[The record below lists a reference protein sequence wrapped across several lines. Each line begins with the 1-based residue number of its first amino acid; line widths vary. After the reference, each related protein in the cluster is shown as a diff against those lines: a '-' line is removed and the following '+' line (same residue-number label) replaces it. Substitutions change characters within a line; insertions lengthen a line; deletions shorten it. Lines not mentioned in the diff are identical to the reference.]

1 MECERV
7 REEFIERL
15 TGTLDA
21 DRASAIDQHLA
32 GCPACRAET
41 ERLTEMWRE
50 LGQLRIPAPTG
61 AGGRIE
67 RLIDARAQSG
77 TAAPSRERRAL
88 RFTLIGSLA
97 VAASLAIG
105 VLIGQR
111 SATPRPTFATSP
123 STPTASNASASNA
136 SASAPKTRYL
146 LLLHGPAERPPQTA
160 EQSRADSIAGAAIV
174 AEYRAWAMRL
184 RDSGALVTAEKLAA
198 NPVTM
203 LSASGATEMPRGTAD
218 ELGGFFL
225 IQADS
230 AEAYRIARE
239 CPHLRHGGTVQVRR
253 IQPT

>member
-41 ERLTEMWRE
+41 ERLTEMWKE

-77 TAAPSRERRAL
+77 TAAPRRDGRAR
-88 RFTLIGSLA
+88 RFTLVGSLA

-105 VLIGQR
+105 ILIGQR
-111 SATPRPTFATSP
+111 STSP
-123 STPTASNASASNA
+123 STPTASNA

-146 LLLHGPAERPPQTA
+146 LLLHGPAQTPPQTA
-160 EQSRADSIAGAAIV
+160 EQSAADSIAGAAIV
-174 AEYRAWAMRL
+174 AEYKAWAMRL
-184 RDSGALVTAEKLAA
+184 RDSGALVAAEKLAA

-203 LSASGATEMPRGTAD
+203 LTASGATEMPRGTAD

>member
-41 ERLTEMWRE
+41 ERLTEMWKE
-50 LGQLRIPAPTG
+50 LGQLHIPAPTG

-77 TAAPSRERRAL
+77 TAAPRRDGRAR
-88 RFTLIGSLA
+88 RFTLVGSLA

-105 VLIGQR
+105 ILIGQR
-111 SATPRPTFATSP
+111 STSP
-123 STPTASNASASNA
+123 STPTASNAL
-136 SASAPKTRYL
+136 ASAPKTRYL
-146 LLLHGPAERPPQTA
+146 LLLHGPAQTPPQTA
-160 EQSRADSIAGAAIV
+160 EQSAADSIAGAAIV
-174 AEYRAWAMRL
+174 AEYKAWAIRL
-184 RDSGALVTAEKLAA
+184 RDSGALVAAEKLAA

-203 LSASGATEMPRGTAD
+203 LTASGATEMPRGTAD

>member
-50 LGQLRIPAPTG
+50 MGQLRVPAPTG

-67 RLIDARAQSG
+67 RLIDARARSG
-77 TAAPSRERRAL
+77 TAAPSREGRAL

-105 VLIGQR
+105 ILIGQR
-111 SATPRPTFATSP
+111 SATPLPMLATNP
-123 STPTASNASASNA
+123 STPTPSNASAA
-136 SASAPKTRYL
+136 APKTRYL
-146 LLLHGPAERPPQTA
+146 LLLHGPAQTPPQTA
-160 EQSRADSIAGAAIV
+160 EQSVADSIAGAAIV
-174 AEYRAWAMRL
+174 AEYKAWAMRL

>member
-1 MECERV
+1 MECEHV

-41 ERLTEMWRE
+41 ERLTEMWKE
-50 LGQLRIPAPTG
+50 LGQLHVPAPTG
-61 AGGRIE
+61 ARGRIE

-77 TAAPSRERRAL
+77 TAAPSRDGRAF
-88 RFTLIGSLA
+88 RFTRIGSLA

-105 VLIGQR
+105 ILIGQR
-111 SATPRPTFATSP
+111 STSP
-123 STPTASNASASNA
+123 STPTASNA

-146 LLLHGPAERPPQTA
+146 LLLHGPAQTPPQTA
-160 EQSRADSIAGAAIV
+160 EQSVADSIAGAAIV
-174 AEYRAWAMRL
+174 AEYKAWAMRL

>member
-41 ERLTEMWRE
+41 ERLTEMWKE

-77 TAAPSRERRAL
+77 SPTPSREGHAL

-105 VLIGQR
+105 ILIGQR
-111 SATPRPTFATSP
+111 SATPLPMLTTSP
-123 STPTASNASASNA
+123 STPTASNASAS
-136 SASAPKTRYL
+136 APKPRYL
-146 LLLHGPAERPPQTA
+146 LLLHGPAQTPPQTA
-160 EQSRADSIAGAAIV
+160 EQSVADSIAGAAIV
-174 AEYRAWAMRL
+174 AEYKAWAMRL
-184 RDSGALVTAEKLAA
+184 RDSGALVAAEKLAA

>member
-21 DRASAIDQHLA
+21 DRASAIDQHIA
-32 GCPACRAET
+32 GCPACRTET
-41 ERLTEMWRE
+41 ERLTEMWAE
-50 LGQLRIPAPTG
+50 LGQLRLPAPSG
-61 AGGRIE
+61 AAGRIE
-67 RLIDARAQSG
+67 RLIDARSRSG
-77 TAAPSRERRAL
+77 TEASSRERRAL
-88 RFTLIGSLA
+88 RFTFIGSLA

-111 SATPRPTFATSP
+111 SPSPRPTLGTGTATP
-123 STPTASNASASNA
+123 VVSNASP
-136 SASAPKTRYL
+136 SAPKTRYL
-146 LLLHGPAERPPQTA
+146 LLLHGPAQTPAQTA
-160 EQSRADSIAGAAIV
+160 EQSAADSIAEVAIV
-174 AEYRAWAMRL
+174 NEYRAWARRL
-184 RDSGALVTAEKLAA
+184 RDSGALVSAEKLAA
-198 NPVTM
+198 DPVTM
-203 LSASGATEMPRGTAD
+203 LSASGATELPRGTAE

>member
-1 MECERV
+1 MECEHV

-21 DRASAIDQHLA
+21 DRALAIDQHLA

-41 ERLTEMWRE
+41 ERLTEMWKE

-67 RLIDARAQSG
+67 RLIDARARSG
-77 TAAPSRERRAL
+77 TAAPRRDERAL
-88 RFTLIGSLA
+88 RFTLVGSLA

-105 VLIGQR
+105 ILIGHR
-111 SATPRPTFATSP
+111 STSP
-123 STPTASNASASNA
+123 STSTASNTST
-136 SASAPKTRYL
+136 SAPKTRYL
-146 LLLHGPAERPPQTA
+146 LLLHGPAQTPPQTA
-160 EQSRADSIAGAAIV
+160 QQAVADSIAGAAIV
-174 AEYRAWAMRL
+174 AEYKAWAMRL

-203 LSASGATEMPRGTAD
+203 LTANGATEMPRGTAD

>member
-1 MECERV
+1 MECEHV

-41 ERLTEMWRE
+41 ERLTEMWKE
-50 LGQLRIPAPTG
+50 LGQLHVPAPTG
-61 AGGRIE
+61 ARDRIE

-77 TAAPSRERRAL
+77 TAAPSHSGRAL
-88 RFTLIGSLA
+88 RITLIGSLA

-105 VLIGQR
+105 ILIGQR
-111 SATPRPTFATSP
+111 STSP
-123 STPTASNASASNA
+123 PTPTASNASV
-136 SASAPKTRYL
+136 SAPKTRYL
-146 LLLHGPAERPPQTA
+146 LLLHGPAQTPPQTA
-160 EQSRADSIAGAAIV
+160 EQSVADSIAGAAIV
-174 AEYRAWAMRL
+174 AEYKAWAMRL
-184 RDSGALVTAEKLAA
+184 RDSGALVAAEKLAA

>member
-32 GCPACRAET
+32 GCLACRAET
-41 ERLTEMWRE
+41 ERLTEMWKE
-50 LGQLRIPAPTG
+50 LGQLRVPTPTG

-77 TAAPSRERRAL
+77 SAAPSREGRAL

-105 VLIGQR
+105 ILIGQR
-111 SATPRPTFATSP
+111 SATPLPMLATSP
-123 STPTASNASASNA
+123 STPDASNA
-136 SASAPKTRYL
+136 SASAAKTRYL
-146 LLLHGPAERPPQTA
+146 LLLHGPAQTPPQTA
-160 EQSRADSIAGAAIV
+160 EQSVADSIAGAAIV
-174 AEYRAWAMRL
+174 AEYKAWAMRL

-203 LSASGATEMPRGTAD
+203 LSASGATELPRGTAD

>member
-32 GCPACRAET
+32 GCPTCRAET
-41 ERLTEMWRE
+41 ERLTEMWKE

-61 AGGRIE
+61 AGDRIE
-67 RLIDARAQSG
+67 RLIDARAQSD
-77 TAAPSRERRAL
+77 TAAPSRDRRAL

-105 VLIGQR
+105 ILIGHR
-111 SATPRPTFATSP
+111 STSPATPT
-123 STPTASNASASNA
+123 ASNA

-146 LLLHGPAERPPQTA
+146 LLLHGPAQTPPQTA
-160 EQSRADSIAGAAIV
+160 EQSAADSIAGAAIV
-174 AEYRAWAMRL
+174 AEYKAWAMRL
-184 RDSGALVTAEKLAA
+184 RDSGALVSAEKLAA

-203 LSASGATEMPRGTAD
+203 LSASGATELPRGTAD

>member
-15 TGTLDA
+15 TGALDA
-21 DRASAIDQHLA
+21 DRASAIDQHLT
-32 GCPACRAET
+32 GCPECRAET

-50 LGQLRIPAPTG
+50 LGQLRVPAPTG

-67 RLIDARAQSG
+67 RLIDARAHSG
-77 TAAPSRERRAL
+77 TAAPTREGRAL

-105 VLIGQR
+105 ILIGQR
-111 SATPRPTFATSP
+111 SATPLPALATSP
-123 STPTASNASASNA
+123 ATPA
-136 SASAPKTRYL
+136 APKTRYL
-146 LLLHGPAERPPQTA
+146 LLLHGPAETPPQTA
-160 EQSRADSIAGAAIV
+160 EQAVADSIAGAAIV
-174 AEYRAWAMRL
+174 AEYKARAMRL